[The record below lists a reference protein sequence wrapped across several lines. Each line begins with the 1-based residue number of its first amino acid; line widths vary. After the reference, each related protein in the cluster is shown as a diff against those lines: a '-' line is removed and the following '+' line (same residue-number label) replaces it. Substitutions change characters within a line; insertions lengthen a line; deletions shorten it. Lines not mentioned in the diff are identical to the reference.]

1 MVYVWRIIPVPNANA
16 NLVPVTSFRAHTK
29 YITRC
34 LLSPDT
40 KQAYFLFP
48 SVIY

>member
-1 MVYVWRIIPVPNANA
+1 MLIEQGMVYVWRIIPVPNANA

-40 KQAYFLFP
+40 K
-48 SVIY
+48 